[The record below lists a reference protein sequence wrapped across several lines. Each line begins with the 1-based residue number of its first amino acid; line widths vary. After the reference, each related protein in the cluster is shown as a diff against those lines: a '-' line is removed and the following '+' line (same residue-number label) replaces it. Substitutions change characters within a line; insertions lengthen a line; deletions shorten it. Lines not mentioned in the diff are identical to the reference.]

1 MKKKLLITIIVF
13 LFFIS
18 NTTAVSAD
26 MGPKPALEVTI
37 VGVEEAYYFD
47 LLTYYPD
54 DLDNHTQEEPWNYYQ
69 DDFSEELIGYQDPS
83 GFISYSI
90 YDVPSSIDYIG
101 KEDRSEI
108 FSMRYIAPRKFK
120 IVLVMIDNDAII
132 ISDYIETNRFESN
145 VTWDLTGVN
154 LTSSSAQ
161 VGVLSGDIV
170 GDAFVGSN
178 SYITAINTLIRVIV
192 TLTVELGL
200 LYLFKYRKKDS
211 FIKVGI
217 TNIITQLGLSIL
229 TISAYLTGGPFMFIL
244 AIIFLEFIVLGVE
257 IVTYL
262 LIVKEHTRTRIVIY
276 TAIANFLSLALGA
289 FITTLI

>member
-1 MKKKLLITIIVF
+1 MKKKLLLLIIAF

-18 NTTAVSAD
+18 NTTPVSAD
-26 MGPKPALEVTI
+26 MGPKPALKVTI
-37 VGVEEAYYFD
+37 IGVEEAYYFD
-47 LLTYYPD
+47 LLTYYPSD
-54 DLDNHTQEEPWNYYQ
+54 IENSDKDEPWSYYQ
-69 DDFSEELIGYQDPS
+69 DDFPEELIGFQDPS

-90 YDVPSSIDYIG
+90 YDVPSSIDYLG
-101 KEDRSEI
+101 KDGKDEI
-108 FSMRYIAPRKFK
+108 YNMRYIAPRKFK
-120 IVLVMIDNDAII
+120 IVLVMMDNDAII
-132 ISDYIETNRFESN
+132 VSDYIETNRFESN
-145 VTWDLTGVN
+145 VAWDLTGVN
-154 LTSSSAQ
+154 LTNSSTQS
-161 VGVLSGDIV
+161 GELSGDIR

-178 SYITAINTLIRVIV
+178 SYITVINTIIRVII
-192 TLTVELGL
+192 TLSVELGL

-229 TISAYLTGGPFMFIL
+229 TISAYLMGGPFMFIL
-244 AIIFLEFIVLGVE
+244 AIIFLEFIVLVVE

-262 LIVKEHTRTRIVIY
+262 LIIKEHTNPRIVIY